1 MEPEESKISV
11 WVCREEKLVS
21 GLSKRTTCA
30 DVIKVLLEEQSS
42 GACPRS
48 YCIVEKWRG
57 SERVLPHKTKI
68 LRLWSAWGDE
78 QENVRFV
85 LVRSEASLAGGA
97 PRSAEA
103 RVVLSRDSPRVC
115 RASARASATATATAT
130 AATAASDA
138 TATAAT
144 AASSCSTAGTA
155 STALS
160 RERQRRI
167 VRKAFR
173 KLERMNR
180 RRARAAAS
188 KDTRSAE
195 RMETLVHVVVS
206 QDHTIR
212 QQLRR
217 LEELDAEI
225 DRHEARVHLDRV
237 KAHGANY
244 VQDTYLVGAGEQDG
258 APVTLEEQKGGEG
271 RGRTVRPPKGVL
283 LALRLEEYADRCE
296 EVLRLH
302 EDLAERE
309 ALASSL
315 TSQLEEELNR
325 RWMERRHKELATA
338 AAAAAPPGAEE
349 GEVLEEE
356 RVRTELDTSLY
367 IGLRLSTDMETVKN
381 ELDLSQEIWEARDKE
396 LRDLLDKVDSLEL
409 EDDEDDDED
418 KDEDGNVN
426 GHEGEEACAR
436 RLKDSTDPESTRVSS
451 IQCPNGWVEQA
462 RGLSKTCSNSNDDD
476 SDTGLSSMHSQDSDS
491 APVCES
497 LV

>member
-115 RASARASATATATAT
+115 RASAP
-130 AATAASDA
+130 
-138 TATAAT
+138 
-144 AASSCSTAGTA
+144 
-155 STALS
+155 LS

-244 VQDTYLVGAGEQDG
+244 VQDTYLVGAGEQD
-258 APVTLEEQKGGEG
+258 A
-271 RGRTVRPPKGVL
+271 KGVL